1 MNKKNYLWSM
11 FTMLMV
17 AIMSAAFISCNKDD
31 DDNKK
36 NEGGKESGNE
46 SYEPVAEK
54 SDLIGLWEIT
64 AIEGYTLDKET
75 GDKETF
81 SIKPKTDKW
90 DEVDVADYV
99 RIEFKSDNTGA
110 TYEYNDGNWVFDSNW
125 KYTYDKDKKLISV
138 ESPDDEEMTVLSLTA
153 STLVIETIE
162 EDEDW
167 KDYFK
172 ATYKKIK

>member
-17 AIMSAAFISCNKDD
+17 AIMSAAFVSCNKDD

-64 AIEGYTLDKET
+64 AIEGYELDKET

-81 SIKPKTDKW
+81 SIKPKNGYTLTW
-90 DEVDVADYV
+90 
-99 RIEFKSDNTGA
+99 DNTNLSG
-110 TYEYNDGNWVFDSNW
+110 
-125 KYTYDKDKKLISV
+125 ICQ
-138 ESPDDEEMTVLSLTA
+138 DDEC
-153 STLVIETIE
+153 
-162 EDEDW
+162 
-167 KDYFK
+167 KDNGYNG
-172 ATYKKIK
+172 